1 MMNTTKSAKLND
13 EVVKELDSMIRRIVY
28 SKKNTIMM
36 DPEEVIS
43 ELWIKCLE
51 IINKK
56 GEIDYNYLASAC
68 FHGIVDLV
76 RKNVKDD
83 HLPYD
88 NHQFD
93 RCVSIEQYYSSSNDV
108 SETQVYVYA
117 STVNHKRFQQA
128 EEKLEVE
135 DILKLFDGE
144 DEEKER
150 TFIETWMQI
159 LGIEEI
165 EDESVLPESAFDRF
179 IAVEK
184 LGYASS
190 GSCGYGR
197 LKKRVRE
204 KLIANGYKLL

>member
-1 MMNTTKSAKLND
+1 MMEQLLTK
-13 EVVKELDSMIRRIVY
+13 EVTEELDKMIRRIAY

-36 DPEEVIS
+36 ETEDVVA

-76 RKNVKDD
+76 RKSVKEE
-83 HLPYD
+83 HLTY
-88 NHQFD
+88 NNSEFD
-93 RCVSIEQYYSSSNDV
+93 RCVSIDQYYSFSGEA
-108 SETQVYVYA
+108 SETHVYVYA
-117 STVNHKRFQQA
+117 STVNHKRFQEA
-128 EEKLEVE
+128 EERMEVE
-135 DILKLFDGE
+135 EILSLFD
-144 DEEKER
+144 EENEIKER
-150 TFIETWMQI
+150 IFIETWMKI
-159 LGIEEI
+159 LGIKET
-165 EDESVLPESAFDRF
+165 EDVSDLPEKAYDKY
-179 IAVEK
+179 IAVDL

>member
-1 MMNTTKSAKLND
+1 MMEQLLTK
-13 EVVKELDSMIRRIVY
+13 EVTEELDKMIRRIAY

-36 DPEEVIS
+36 ETEDVVA

-76 RKNVKDD
+76 RKSVKEE

-88 NHQFD
+88 NSEFD
-93 RCVSIEQYYSSSNDV
+93 RCVSIDQYYSSSGEA
-108 SETQVYVYA
+108 SETHVYVYA
-117 STVNHKRFQQA
+117 STVNHKRFQKA
-128 EEKLEVE
+128 EERMEVE
-135 DILKLFDGE
+135 EILSLFD
-144 DEEKER
+144 EENEIKER
-150 TFIETWMQI
+150 IFIETWMKI
-159 LGIEEI
+159 LGIKET
-165 EDESVLPESAFDRF
+165 EDVSDLPEKAYDKY
-179 IAVEK
+179 IAVDL